1 MCYLASQELL
11 VQFNKS
17 VSAVCCVAARTAG
30 AGAAEM
36 GLARCLLSGSS
47 HSKGGDRCEHRVVSG
62 VCKVLRM
69 NSRNFL
75 SKCFIWRVH
84 LGASAGALGS
94 RPSGMNWARGWQT
107 RGLAWQAEW
116 LLWARVWGHVLCA
129 GRHWDPGVG
138 GGVVGWRG
146 MSEGAGEEGWP
157 AGLSRPLFAML
168 TDSELHRR
176 QSLSW

>member
-62 VCKVLRM
+62 VCKVLKM

-75 SKCFIWRVH
+75 SKCFI
-84 LGASAGALGS
+84 
-94 RPSGMNWARGWQT
+94 
-107 RGLAWQAEW
+107 
-116 LLWARVWGHVLCA
+116 
-129 GRHWDPGVG
+129 
-138 GGVVGWRG
+138 
-146 MSEGAGEEGWP
+146 
-157 AGLSRPLFAML
+157 
-168 TDSELHRR
+168 
-176 QSLSW
+176 